1 MIALPPVDPADYI
14 MMASEEMQK
23 CINKYFNEITL
34 EQVARAEPLETKFA
48 PEMLDDLLAEYRA
61 CLERVWDSM
70 PLRHSSSFAAA
81 YRTPS
86 VEAAGDL
93 DALREAYQAALKRTP
108 REKRRKDFTDVMAYK
123 LLLQE
128 YGERLLRAMH
138 ARFVDAVAE
147 IL

>member
-34 EQVARAEPLETKFA
+34 EQAARAEPLDPKYA
-48 PEMLDDLLAEYRA
+48 PEMLVELQAEYGSA
-61 CLERVWDSM
+61 LEMLWESIPRY
-70 PLRHSSSFAAA
+70 
-81 YRTPS
+81 YRSRIDADFKAPDLK
-86 VEAAGDL
+86 EAGDPEVL
-93 DALREAYQAALKRTP
+93 EQAYQEALRRTR
-108 REKRRKDFTDVMAYK
+108 REKRRNDFKDVMEYK

-138 ARFVDAVAE
+138 ARFVDAVAQ
-147 IL
+147 IG

>member
-34 EQVARAEPLETKFA
+34 EQAARAEPLDPKCS
-48 PEMLDDLLAEYRA
+48 PEMLVELQAEYYWILDRLWNTIPSYYRSRIDADFRA
-61 CLERVWDSM
+61 PDLKE
-70 PLRHSSSFAAA
+70 
-81 YRTPS
+81 
-86 VEAAGDL
+86 AGDPEIL
-93 DALREAYQAALKRTP
+93 EKAYQEALRRT
-108 REKRRKDFTDVMAYK
+108 RQEKRRKDFKDVMEYK

-138 ARFVDAVAE
+138 ARFVDAVAK
-147 IL
+147 IG